1 MWREASYNGA
11 LKLYKICTYKM
22 KVQYWLY
29 AGLDKLV
36 KSSAFHAGDY
46 GFESRTQYNAIVTQL
61 VEYHTFNVRVPGS
74 NPGGCT

>member
-11 LKLYKICTYKM
+11 LKLYKICTYRM

-46 GFESRTQYNAIVTQL
+46 GFESRTQYI
-61 VEYHTFNVRVPGS
+61 
-74 NPGGCT
+74 